1 MLHII
6 ICRIIAW
13 LYEVGRNA
21 FIQDRDRETNLW
33 CAVGRSNLGTLLG
46 IPY

>member
-13 LYEVGRNA
+13 LYEVGRA
-21 FIQDRDRETNLW
+21 AYIQDRDRETNLW
-33 CAVGRSNLGTLLG
+33 CAVDRSILQTTLGFLS
-46 IPY
+46 

>member
-13 LYEVGRNA
+13 LYEVGRA
-21 FIQDRDRETNLW
+21 AYMQDRDKETNLW
-33 CAVGRSNLGTLLG
+33 CAVDISNLQTLLG
-46 IPY
+46 LPC